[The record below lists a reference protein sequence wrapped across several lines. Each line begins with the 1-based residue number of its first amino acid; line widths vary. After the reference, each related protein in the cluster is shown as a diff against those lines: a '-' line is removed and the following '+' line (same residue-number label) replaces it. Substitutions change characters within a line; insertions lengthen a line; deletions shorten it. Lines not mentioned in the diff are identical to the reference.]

1 MARQLR
7 IEYEGA
13 FYHIIS
19 RGNQRDIIFFEDS
32 DFMKFIEILKRTKE
46 RYNYILHAYCLMS
59 NHYHLLIE
67 TPKANL
73 NRLMQNINTS
83 YVVFVNRKYRRSG
96 HLFQGRYKA
105 IVVDK
110 DNYLLSLSK
119 YIHLNPV
126 KAGIVTFPEEYRW
139 SSYREYIGYVHTG
152 IVDINNTL
160 AYFSKKLKTAMMEYK
175 KFVDCVNKDEKD
187 PLKDVKACI
196 VLGGEKFIEKIKEIV
211 KTKQIDKEV
220 PALERLAPRISMEEV
235 VKKVADYYSL
245 FSTYLRKR
253 TRKYSKQ
260 RKIAIYLSKIATGRK
275 NSEIGSYFGISPQ
288 AITNILT
295 KVEDEI
301 QESNELKKEI
311 TDVKCIL

>member
-19 RGNQRDIIFFEDS
+19 RGNQRNRIFFEDS

-83 YVVFVNRKYRRSG
+83 YTVFVNRKYRMSG

-105 IVVDK
+105 VVVDK

-119 YIHLNPV
+119 YIHLNPN
-126 KAGIVTFPEEYRW
+126 ESRD
-139 SSYREYIGYVHTG
+139 H
-152 IVDINNTL
+152 N
-160 AYFSKKLKTAMMEYK
+160 
-175 KFVDCVNKDEKD
+175 
-187 PLKDVKACI
+187 
-196 VLGGEKFIEKIKEIV
+196 
-211 KTKQIDKEV
+211 
-220 PALERLAPRISMEEV
+220 
-235 VKKVADYYSL
+235 
-245 FSTYLRKR
+245 
-253 TRKYSKQ
+253 
-260 RKIAIYLSKIATGRK
+260 LS
-275 NSEIGSYFGISPQ
+275 
-288 AITNILT
+288 
-295 KVEDEI
+295 
-301 QESNELKKEI
+301 
-311 TDVKCIL
+311 